1 MEGSGSVF
9 GILVSFACRANK
21 YLRNAAS
28 PHFKSFITNFV
39 GFTFSLTKRSK
50 LMTEESENPE
60 QYKMIR
66 SDFHDLPYA
75 EQEVHDKY
83 TGKISGPLSSV
94 VRPDPRIRNSV

>member
-1 MEGSGSVF
+1 MEISGSIF
-9 GILVSFACRANK
+9 GKLVSFACRANK
-21 YLRNAAS
+21 YLGNAET
-28 PHFKSFITNFV
+28 PHLKSFIKNFV

-60 QYKMIR
+60 QYKMTR

-83 TGKISGPLSSV
+83 TGKISGSLSNV
-94 VRPDPRIRNSV
+94 VDP

>member
-1 MEGSGSVF
+1 
-9 GILVSFACRANK
+9 
-21 YLRNAAS
+21 
-28 PHFKSFITNFV
+28 
-39 GFTFSLTKRSK
+39 
-50 LMTEESENPE
+50 MTEESENPE